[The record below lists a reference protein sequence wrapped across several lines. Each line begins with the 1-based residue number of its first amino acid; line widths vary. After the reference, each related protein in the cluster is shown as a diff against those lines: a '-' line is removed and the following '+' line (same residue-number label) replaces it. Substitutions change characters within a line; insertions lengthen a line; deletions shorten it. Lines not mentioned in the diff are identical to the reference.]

1 MTAPTMTNQTEK
13 MKMKKIVMLAAVFG
27 FAAVLSASAADAN
40 QNWTDHCATCHGA
53 DGKGQ
58 TNIGRRLGAK
68 DYTDAAVQAALTD
81 DAAFKA
87 IKEGYTDKDGKTAM
101 KPAQNLS
108 DSDIKGLVAYLRTFK
123 K

>member
-1 MTAPTMTNQTEK
+1 
-13 MKMKKIVMLAAVFG
+13 MKRIILLASVFG
-27 FAAVLSASAADAN
+27 FAAALAASAAEPKEI
-40 QNWTDHCATCHGA
+40 WTASCARCHGA

>member
-58 TNIGRRLGAK
+58 TKMGQRLGVK
-68 DYTDAAVQAALTD
+68 DFTDAR
-81 DAAFKA
+81 KA
-87 IKEGYTDKDGKTAM
+87 
-101 KPAQNLS
+101 
-108 DSDIKGLVAYLRTFK
+108 
-123 K
+123 